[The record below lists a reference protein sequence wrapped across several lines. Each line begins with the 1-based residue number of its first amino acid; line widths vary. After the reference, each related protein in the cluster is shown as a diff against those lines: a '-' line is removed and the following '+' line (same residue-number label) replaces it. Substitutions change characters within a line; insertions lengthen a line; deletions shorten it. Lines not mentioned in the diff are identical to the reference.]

1 MKKSVNV
8 FKKLGLFLL
17 LALALLL
24 LVRCENEP
32 IDSPVVPVKHTVE
45 AVVAGVGG
53 SINPSGKIEVVSGSN
68 KNFTFTPNAG
78 FKADFIIVNGVNSPL
93 TSNTYS
99 LLNITNDYKIEV
111 TFKKTL
117 LGLLIQKPWK
127 CISFQM
133 RNVGDPVWETRTD
146 EGIGSGTYIFGKDY
160 KYQYFDIKSTL
171 TGDGPYTLTPDS
183 LILGQIN
190 GQYRSG
196 GLRYKIVILDEDT
209 LRIKDVAKY
218 YPSPGDPLD
227 IPDVES
233 QYTYT
238 H

>member
-17 LALALLL
+17 LALAMVLI
-24 LVRCENEP
+24 VRCEKDP
-32 IDSPVVPVKHTVE
+32 PVVVPVKYTIEAFAVNGTITPSKVEVSKGSDVILTVK
-45 AVVAGVGG
+45 A
-53 SINPSGKIEVVSGSN
+53 KD
-68 KNFTFTPNAG
+68 G
-78 FKADFIIVNGVNSPL
+78 FKIDFVIVNGVNKPL
-93 TSNTYS
+93 TGNTFSFLKIDSNYTVEATGK
-99 LLNITNDYKIEV
+99 ITE
-111 TFKKTL
+111 

-160 KYQYFDIKSTL
+160 KFQLFDIRNKL
-171 TGDGPYTLTPDS
+171 IGDGPYTLTPDS

-209 LRIKDVAKY
+209 LKIKNVAKY

-227 IPDVES
+227 IPDIEN

>member
-1 MKKSVNV
+1 MKK
-8 FKKLGLFLL
+8 FKILKVVGLFLL

-32 IDSPVVPVKHTVE
+32 IDPPVVPVKHTVE

-133 RNVGDPVWETRTD
+133 RFGGPVWETRTD
-146 EGIGSGTYIFGKDY
+146 EGVGSGTYIFGKDY
-160 KYQYFDIKSTL
+160 RYQHFDIKNIL
-171 TGDGPYTLTPDS
+171 TGDGSYILKGDS
-183 LILGQIN
+183 LIVGSNPQGN
-190 GQYRSG
+190 D

-209 LRIKDVAKY
+209 LKIKDVAEY

-227 IPDVES
+227 IPASES